1 MKDDHFGCLFLSLYK
16 EDKSRVLFVFQSP
29 QTRTLHMMWRKKK
42 K

>member
-1 MKDDHFGCLFLSLYK
+1 MAISAVFFCIYK
-16 EDKSRVLFVFQSP
+16 ADKSYVLFVFQSP